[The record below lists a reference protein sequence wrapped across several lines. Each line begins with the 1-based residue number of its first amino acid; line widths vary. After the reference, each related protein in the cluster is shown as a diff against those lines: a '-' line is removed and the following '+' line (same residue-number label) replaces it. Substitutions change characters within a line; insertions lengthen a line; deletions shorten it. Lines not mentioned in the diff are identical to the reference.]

1 MLPSQNR
8 LKKKKD
14 FERVFKRG
22 KGFRE
27 DFLFLKV
34 ADNKL
39 GISRFGFVVGK
50 NISKKAVVR
59 NRTRRRIAELVRLKS
74 KNLRQGI
81 DAVFV
86 AFPGLEKKNFEG
98 IEETVNKIF
107 AKAKIFKPHIGKI
120 SEGNFALF
128 V

>member
-1 MLPSQNR
+1 MLQSQNR
-8 LKKKKD
+8 LKKRKD
-14 FERVFKRG
+14 FERVFKKG
-22 KGFRE
+22 KGFKE

-34 ADNKL
+34 VDNEL

-50 NISKKAVVR
+50 NISKKAIVR
-59 NRTRRRIAELVRLKS
+59 NRARRRIAELVRLKL

-86 AFPGLEKKNFEG
+86 TFPGLEKKNFEE

-107 AKAKIFKPHIGKI
+107 AKAKIFKPQI
-120 SEGNFALF
+120 
-128 V
+128 